1 MLAASNTSPLS
12 NLASIDRLDLLP
24 AQFEQIWIPQA
35 VANELSAHPD
45 RAAKMLIESALNA
58 GWLQIH
64 SVEESAS
71 LNILRAQLHAGEAE
85 AIALALSKKAD
96 KVLIDEKEGR
106 RVAIQCGISVTGV
119 LGILLRAK
127 LVGQIEYLR
136 PEIEKLRSLAGF
148 YIAPSLSAKVLRM
161 SGER

>member
-1 MLAASNTSPLS
+1 MLAVCNTSPIS
-12 NLASIDRLDLLP
+12 NLASIGRLDLLP
-24 AQFEQIWIPQA
+24 AQFAQVWIPRA

-45 RAAKMLIESALNA
+45 SAAKVLIQSALNA
-58 GWLQIH
+58 GWLQIQ

-71 LNILRAQLHAGEAE
+71 LKMLRAQLHIGEAE
-85 AIALALSKKAD
+85 AIALALSNKAG

-106 RVAIQCGISVTGV
+106 RIAIQCGISVTGV

-127 LVGQIEYLR
+127 LMGQIEYIQ
-136 PEIEKLRSLAGF
+136 PEIEKLRSVAGF

-161 SGER
+161 SGAR